1 MGRGKRPNAWDSR
14 IKPNLKA
21 IAAWYRDGF
30 TEKQIAH
37 KVGVSEATWYYW
49 KSRHPELSESLK
61 INKFM
66 ADAEVENALYKR
78 ARGYTVTE
86 VVEEV
91 YGTPTGKL
99 DQNGK
104 PIIKHDKVHRKTI
117 KKEIPPDTTAG
128 IFWLKNRQPDKW
140 RDRKL
145 TEVTG
150 SDGGPVRVSTLDDER
165 YKEIRKKML
174 EESDC

>member
-1 MGRGKRPNAWDSR
+1 MGRGQRPNAWDSR

-21 IAAWYRDGF
+21 IAAWYREGF

-37 KVGVSEATWYYW
+37 KVGVSEATWHHW
-49 KSRHPELSESLK
+49 KSRQPELSESLK

-78 ARGYTVTE
+78 AKGYTVTE

-91 YGTPTGKL
+91 YGTATGEF
-99 DQNGK
+99 DENNK
-104 PIIKHDKVHRKTI
+104 PIIKHDKVHRRTI
-117 KKEIPPDTTAG
+117 KKEIPPDVTAQ
-128 IFWLKNRQPDKW
+128 IFWLKNRQPETW
-140 RDRKL
+140 RDRKYN
-145 TEVTG
+145 EISG
-150 SDGGPVRVSTLDDER
+150 PNNGPVQVSTLDEDT
-165 YKEIRKKML
+165 YMEIRKKML